1 MVKVLLESGVS
12 VQLTDHNKSS
22 LLHYSIMAQDD
33 TTTLL
38 LLKNG
43 ALVNHKDRYGVSAIH
58 LCAVFDKTGTITQ
71 AIIDQGADVYCAI
84 HDEAS
89 VTSFISGI
97 SVGFSPLQ
105 SAAMVGNTRFIE
117 QLIQT

>member
-1 MVKVLLESGVS
+1 MTVPYSHDAPQLVKLMWSSITNKVTPMVKVLLESGVS

-58 LCAVFDKTGTITQ
+58 LCAVFDKTGTYSS
-71 AIIDQGADVYCAI
+71 DY
-84 HDEAS
+84 
-89 VTSFISGI
+89 
-97 SVGFSPLQ
+97 
-105 SAAMVGNTRFIE
+105 
-117 QLIQT
+117 